1 MKSVLIVDAS
11 PMFREFLKDKF
22 AEEKI
27 QVSFSQEQRDAI
39 TKIINLLPDL
49 IILNIDEMYDEA
61 ALMDFLQ
68 KKDSDPNASRIPMVA
83 VGPTIDR
90 SQIAI
95 FAQYGIIKYFAKPVK
110 FDIFFESIG
119 RILKVAFSMDI
130 TPCVLDLH
138 KNNDII
144 FIEVAQGLNR
154 EKLFLLKYKLSEM
167 IDRNEIDN
175 PKVVLMLSNLDLTFV
190 DGLNIELLIDNI
202 LAHPSVQTK
211 NVKVLSFSSFMK
223 ELIDGHPKYNGIE
236 ITTDLS
242 RILNS
247 LVDSSITSSVSDLI
261 NDQILQSRGV
271 QSEGS
276 IEMIFYS
283 DSGVPDDT
291 PHDENEPVKVAIVDD
306 DIVILNLL
314 KGTFE
319 SIGTE
324 CDTFLSG
331 TEFLTGVNK
340 FKYDLIILDILMPG
354 ISGFDTLRRL
364 QVLPNIAPIIVY
376 SQAVQKEMAIQ
387 ALSLGAKTYLIKPQ
401 KPEVIIQ
408 KAKELLNGKL

>member
-154 EKLFLLKYKLSEM
+154 EKLFLLKYKLAEM

-175 PKVVLMLSNLDLTFV
+175 PKIVLMLSNLDLTFV
-190 DGLNIELLIDNI
+190 DGLNIELLLDNI
-202 LAHPSVQTK
+202 LAHQVVQTK

-223 ELIDGHPKYNGIE
+223 ELIDGHQKYNGIE

-276 IEMIFYS
+276 IEMRFYT

-291 PHDENEPVKVAIVDD
+291 PQDENEPVKIAIVDD

-319 SIGTE
+319 AIGTE

>member
-276 IEMIFYS
+276 IEMRFYS

>member
-11 PMFREFLKDKF
+11 PIFREFLKDKL

-49 IILNIDEMYDEA
+49 VILNIDEMYDEA

-83 VGPTIDR
+83 VGPSIDR
-90 SQIAI
+90 SQIAV

-144 FIEVAQGLNR
+144 FVEVAQGLNR
-154 EKLFLLKYKLSEM
+154 EKLFLLKYKISEM
-167 IDRNEIDN
+167 IDHNEIEA
-175 PKVVLMLSNLDLTFV
+175 PKVILMLTNLELTFV
-190 DGLNIELLIDNI
+190 DGLNLELLLDNI
-202 LAHPSVQTK
+202 LAHPKVHTK
-211 NVKVLSFSSFMK
+211 NVKILSFSSFVK
-223 ELIDGHPKYNGIE
+223 ELIDGHQKYNGIE

-242 RILNS
+242 RVLNS
-247 LVDSSITSSVSDLI
+247 IVDSTITSSVSDLI
-261 NDQILQSRGV
+261 TDKILQQKGT
-271 QSEGS
+271 QTEGS
-276 IEMIFYS
+276 IEMRFYS
-283 DSGVPDDT
+283 DTGVPDDT
-291 PHDENEPVKVAIVDD
+291 PTDEHEPAKIAIVDD

-319 SIGTE
+319 AAGAT

-340 FKYDLIILDILMPG
+340 YKYDLIILDILMPG

-376 SQAVQKEMAIQ
+376 SQAVQKEMAVQ
-387 ALSLGAKTYLIKPQ
+387 ALSLGAKSYLIKPQ